1 MEPGAIRCTAG
12 CGRHHCL
19 LVRCAPCLCV
29 VLMATCSR
37 LVPVHMLSLA
47 VCPCS
52 LLPVLPSMPPV
63 QGGARHE
70 GAPHAG
76 ATPLSGP
83 HTAGCGV
90 PALPGWRD
98 RSQPGGQVRNGKGRW
113 MFFFKQQHPPSGNT
127 SGACFT
133 ACLSTHTAPSV
144 AATGIL
150 GQLGRRLNSMCLT
163 ATPAAGHSPTGMSRV
178 HTSRCSPDYV
188 CLTTAGSGEP
198 MQGSPCTAAA
208 ANPIRS
214 CCLHCTAG

>member
-1 MEPGAIRCTAG
+1 
-12 CGRHHCL
+12 
-19 LVRCAPCLCV
+19 
-29 VLMATCSR
+29 MATCSR

-47 VCPCS
+47 VCLCS
-52 LLPVLPSMPPV
+52 LLPVLPSM

-98 RSQPGGQVRNGKGRW
+98 RSQLGGQVRKGRGMW
-113 MFFFKQQHPPSGNT
+113 NSSQAAVAAAWKELGAGLPTGHWKEQHPQPGNT

-150 GQLGRRLNSMCLT
+150 GQLGRRLNSRCLT
-163 ATPAAGHSPTGMSRV
+163 ATPAARHSPTGMRRSR
-178 HTSRCSPDYV
+178 TSRCSPDYV
-188 CLTTAGSGEP
+188 CLTPAGSGEP
-198 MQGSPCTAAA
+198 MQGSPCTTAA